1 MDTITLIG
9 FAAGGLTTIS
19 FIPQVVKTARTRSTR
34 DLSGPMLLAFL
45 AGLALWAYYGLQV
58 GSVPIIA
65 ANVITIGLVGA
76 ILVMKVRFMERDCV
90 CPTETA
96 TKEREEPWW

>member
-34 DLSGPMLLAFL
+34 DISGPMLFAFL
-45 AGLALWAYYGLQV
+45 IGLALWAYYGLQV
-58 GSVPIIA
+58 GSVPIVA
-65 ANVITIGLVGA
+65 ANVITIGLVGS
-76 ILVMKVRFMERDCV
+76 LLGMKMRFNGKACA
-90 CPTETA
+90 CPTEPG
-96 TKEREEPWW
+96 TK

>member
-9 FAAGGLTTIS
+9 FAAGGLTTLS

-45 AGLALWAYYGLQV
+45 VGLALWAYYGLQV
-58 GSVPIIA
+58 GSVPIVS
-65 ANVITIGLVGA
+65 ANVITIGLVGS
-76 ILVMKVRFMERDCV
+76 ILVMKVRFGGRGCA
-90 CPTETA
+90 CPTEPA
-96 TKEREEPWW
+96 TK